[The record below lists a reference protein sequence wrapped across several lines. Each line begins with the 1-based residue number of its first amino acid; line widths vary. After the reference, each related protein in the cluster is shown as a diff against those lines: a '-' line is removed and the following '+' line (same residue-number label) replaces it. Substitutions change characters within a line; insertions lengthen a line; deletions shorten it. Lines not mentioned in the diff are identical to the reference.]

1 MQEIEHLE
9 RYKIL
14 LILILTLS
22 LKAELP
28 TNIKFAAKVY
38 SGITNVLNENYA
50 QAKKDFNFFKE
61 KNSDS
66 PLGSI
71 LYSGALIF
79 EREHLNYYLETKEID
94 SLLYSAQDF
103 CEDNL
108 DVDPDDLWNNY
119 LMALTKTYQ
128 TYWKLFQSNYV
139 DGFADGFIALQYF
152 ERCLEIDSS
161 FIEAQVVIGNYNY
174 WSSVKTES
182 LHWLPF
188 IEDKRESGLKS
199 LELALKHKFLT
210 RDFALIS
217 LCYAYLNE
225 ERYLGAANLAE
236 TLRKKYPQSSKIKL
250 LLAKANEKLEPQKS
264 VQLYKE
270 LIRQYEKDNFENPYK
285 LIELKSNLANLY
297 YNLGRFSEANKI
309 CEDVL
314 SMPRIDVKYQIE
326 VLPLIQQIVELKDS
340 TKIRLETLPK
350 N

>member
-28 TNIKFAAKVY
+28 TNIKYAAKVY
-38 SGITNVLNENYA
+38 SGITQILNENYP
-50 QAKKDFNFFKE
+50 QAKKDIMFFNE
-61 KNSDS
+61 KNPDS

-71 LYSGALIF
+71 LYAGALIF

-152 ERCLEIDSS
+152 ERCLEIDST

-188 IEDKRESGLKS
+188 IEDKREHGLNS
-199 LELALKHKFLT
+199 LELALKNKFLN

-225 ERYLGAANLAE
+225 ERFLGAANLAE
-236 TLRKKYPQSSKIKL
+236 TLRKKYPQSSKIKF

-270 LIRQYEKDNFENPYK
+270 LIRQYEKDNFVNPYK

-297 YNLGRFSEANKI
+297 YNLGRFSEAGKI

-340 TKIRLETLPK
+340 TKSRLETLPK